1 MGVAA
6 GMVVGVEAA
15 AFTVVAVG
23 LVDFTA
29 EVVGLVVFTAGVAAG
44 MAEAVGFTDL
54 LPMAAG
60 PTWVMDGVAMAL
72 TFRLTA
78 FMDMDLVAT
87 P

>member
-1 MGVAA
+1 MGVAAAA

-15 AFTVVAVG
+15 FTVEAVAFMD
-23 LVDFTA
+23 L
-29 EVVGLVVFTAGVAAG
+29 AG
-44 MAEAVGFTDL
+44 AVGFMDL
-54 LPMAAG
+54 VPMVAG
-60 PTWVMDGVAMAL
+60 RTLVMGGVAMAL

>member
-1 MGVAA
+1 MGVAAA

-15 AFTVVAVG
+15 FTV
-23 LVDFTA
+23 
-29 EVVGLVVFTAGVAAG
+29 
-44 MAEAVGFTDL
+44 EAVGFMDL
-54 LPMAAG
+54 APMVAG
-60 PTWVMDGVAMAL
+60 RTLVMDGVAMAL

>member
-1 MGVAA
+1 MGVAAAA

-15 AFTVVAVG
+15 FTVEAVAFMDLAGAVASMGLAAFT
-23 LVDFTA
+23 
-29 EVVGLVVFTAGVAAG
+29 
-44 MAEAVGFTDL
+44 AEAVGFMDL
-54 LPMAAG
+54 VPMVAG
-60 PTWVMDGVAMAL
+60 LTSVMGGVAMAL

>member
-1 MGVAA
+1 MGVAAA

-15 AFTVVAVG
+15 FTVEAVGFMDLAAFT
-23 LVDFTA
+23 
-29 EVVGLVVFTAGVAAG
+29 
-44 MAEAVGFTDL
+44 AEAVGFMDL
-54 LPMAAG
+54 VPMVAG
-60 PTWVMDGVAMAL
+60 RTLVMDGVAMAL